1 MTAVLDAEVVTAART
16 RARAPMLA
24 GGAYAAAWL
33 VGLALHP
40 SGPALDAAGPVVA
53 AHYASARWP
62 LAVQSLLVHGVAAV
76 ALLFV
81 AAGVAAAGRG
91 LPGARLGRGA
101 ARLAAALS
109 FVQAVLGVTA
119 ALTADTS
126 DAARARWL
134 FAAVGRLDGVKM
146 LALGTMVAAGVALA
160 RRGVL
165 PRWLGVAGAVLVA
178 VVIPAAAGYLLLLQG
193 PAVAAGPAL
202 LLLVVW
208 VAGVGVAT
216 GRR

>member
-1 MTAVLDAEVVTAART
+1 
-16 RARAPMLA
+16 
-24 GGAYAAAWL
+24 
-33 VGLALHP
+33 
-40 SGPALDAAGPVVA
+40 
-53 AHYASARWP
+53 
-62 LAVQSLLVHGVAAV
+62 
-76 ALLFV
+76 
-81 AAGVAAAGRG
+81 
-91 LPGARLGRGA
+91 
-101 ARLAAALS
+101 
-109 FVQAVLGVTA
+109 
-119 ALTADTS
+119 
-126 DAARARWL
+126 
-134 FAAVGRLDGVKM
+134 M

-193 PAVAAGPAL
+193 PAVAAGPTL